1 MMDTNLIIIIFTAVI
16 SVYVIYNPAY
26 KSRLL
31 HYPYNIKMHGEY
43 YRLISNGFIHAD
55 YIHLFFNM
63 FTLYFFGGMVE
74 ELFTA
79 KFGMWGDTIFVLFYL
94 TAIIFS
100 CLPSQRKHADNPA
113 YAALGA
119 SGAVSAVLLIAIIM
133 RPTMTLLIYGILPV
147 PAWILG
153 IGYIWYSNR
162 ATKQQ
167 QRSNI
172 GHDAHLYGAL
182 YGCLIMLLMYP
193 ASYPRMIQEI
203 IEWLPI

>member
-1 MMDTNLIIIIFTAVI
+1 MDTNFIIIIFTVAVSI
-16 SVYVIYNPAY
+16 YVIYNPEY

-31 HYPYNIKMHGEY
+31 HYPYNVNKNKEY

-74 ELFTA
+74 DLFTA
-79 KFGMWGDTIFVLFYL
+79 KFGMWGDTIFILFYIS
-94 TAIIFS
+94 AIAFS
-100 CLPSQRKHADNPA
+100 CLPSQRKHAENPA

-119 SGAVSAVLLIAIIM
+119 SGAVSSVLLIAIILQ
-133 RPTMTLLIYGILPV
+133 PTMTLLIYGVLPV

-162 ATKQQ
+162 ASKQQ

-172 GHDAHLYGAL
+172 GHDAHLYGAF
-182 YGCLIMLLMYP
+182 YGCIVMALLYHY
-193 ASYPRMIQEI
+193 SYPRMIQEI
-203 IEWLPI
+203 IAWLPI

>member
-1 MMDTNLIIIIFTAVI
+1 MDTNFIIIIFTVAVSI
-16 SVYVIYNPAY
+16 YVIYNPDY

-31 HYPYNIKMHGEY
+31 HYPYNVNKNKEY

-74 ELFTA
+74 DLFTA
-79 KFGMWGDTIFVLFYL
+79 KFGMWGDTIFILFYIS
-94 TAIIFS
+94 AIAFS
-100 CLPSQRKHADNPA
+100 CLPSQRKHAENPA

-119 SGAVSAVLLIAIIM
+119 SGAVSSVLLIAIILN
-133 RPTMTLLIYGILPV
+133 PTMTLLIYGVLPV

-162 ATKQQ
+162 ASKQQ

-172 GHDAHLYGAL
+172 GHDAHLYGAF
-182 YGCLIMLLMYP
+182 YGCIVMALLYP
-193 ASYPRMIQEI
+193 SSYPRMIQEI
-203 IEWLPI
+203 IAWLPI

>member
-1 MMDTNLIIIIFTAVI
+1 MDTNFIIIIFTVAVSI
-16 SVYVIYNPAY
+16 YVIYNPEY

-31 HYPYNIKMHGEY
+31 HYPYNVNKNKEY

-63 FTLYFFGGMVE
+63 FTLYFFGGRVE
-74 ELFTA
+74 DLFTA
-79 KFGMWGDTIFVLFYL
+79 KFGMWGDTIFILFYIS
-94 TAIIFS
+94 AIAFS
-100 CLPSQRKHADNPA
+100 CLPSQRKHAENPA

-119 SGAVSAVLLIAIIM
+119 SGAVSSVLLIAIILQ
-133 RPTMTLLIYGILPV
+133 PTMTLLIYGVLPV

-162 ATKQQ
+162 ASKQQ

-172 GHDAHLYGAL
+172 GHDAHLYGAF
-182 YGCLIMLLMYP
+182 YGCIVMALLYP
-193 ASYPRMIQEI
+193 SSYPRMIQEI
-203 IEWLPI
+203 IAWLPI

>member
-1 MMDTNLIIIIFTAVI
+1 MDTNFIIIIFTVAVSI
-16 SVYVIYNPAY
+16 YVIYNPEY

-31 HYPYNIKMHGEY
+31 HYPYNVNKNKEY

-74 ELFTA
+74 DLFTA
-79 KFGMWGDTIFVLFYL
+79 KFGMWGDTIFILFYIS
-94 TAIIFS
+94 AIAFS
-100 CLPSQRKHADNPA
+100 CLSSQRKHAENPA

-119 SGAVSAVLLIAIIM
+119 SGAVSSVLLIAIILQ
-133 RPTMTLLIYGILPV
+133 PTMTLLIYGVLPV

-162 ATKQQ
+162 ASKQQ

-172 GHDAHLYGAL
+172 GHDAHLYGAF
-182 YGCLIMLLMYP
+182 YGCIVMALLYP
-193 ASYPRMIQEI
+193 SSYPRMIQEI
-203 IEWLPI
+203 IAWLPI